1 MTSSSTAEDGS
12 RSIAIVRR
20 MKQLRDDL
28 KRGQIGELTF
38 LFEFGALEREL
49 EALSAARPPTAPPL

>member
-1 MTSSSTAEDGS
+1 MEAAASPLCGG
-12 RSIAIVRR
+12 
-20 MKQLRDDL
+20 RDDL

-49 EALSAARPPTAPPL
+49 EALRITQRPRAPL

>member
-1 MTSSSTAEDGS
+1 MTSSFTAADGS

-49 EALSAARPPTAPPL
+49 EALRTAQPPTAPP